1 MKSSRWRV
9 SNLVKTQLLYIET
22 ITVLYILLLHV
33 LFQDNAKDT
42 FRGIYRFLYI

>member
-1 MKSSRWRV
+1 MNTYSILRLSIGNN
-9 SNLVKTQLLYIET
+9 SFVKD
-22 ITVLYILLLHV
+22 TVLYILLLHV